1 MIFYPEAWGTSAL
14 VIVTLAFVVFVTVL
28 VVRRQ
33 RRRR

>member
-14 VIVTLAFVVFVTVL
+14 VIVTLAFLVVVTVL
-28 VVRRQ
+28 VVQRT